1 MRPGRVAKRLIE
13 LLYISYTVLSAFHS
27 MINLEFLQIRDDRHK
42 GEKIAQLV

>member
-1 MRPGRVAKRLIE
+1 MRLGRVTKRLIE
-13 LLYISYTVLSAFHS
+13 LLYISYAVLRAFQS